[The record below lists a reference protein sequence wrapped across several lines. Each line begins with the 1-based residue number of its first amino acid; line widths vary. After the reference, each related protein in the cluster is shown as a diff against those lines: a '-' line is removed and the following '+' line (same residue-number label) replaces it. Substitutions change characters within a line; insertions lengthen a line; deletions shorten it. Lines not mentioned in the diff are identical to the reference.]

1 MATREYPRKSNEYPE
16 IMSKLDPLIIRVSPT
31 VLLVGSTSYTAKVK
45 LGTMFNGYYVNV
57 SGVGLP
63 ILKQEVDISGHSNTN
78 GTGNKGEN
86 SDAWNYIISQA
97 EAWMDTL
104 EQSMLSNNSSKNIVD
119 LLREIKFQNHFDLS
133 GHTDMIEPYKDSV
146 EVCTEEPTYPQS
158 ILAQLTS
165 LNTNLTTLNQHM
177 TNMEQRMVAMEEK
190 IDNIT
195 PALTA
200 LTNRIGSEGTTIEG
214 TIQSTGTEIATAIE
228 NGLTSLVGQ
237 MNTMNTNIT
246 TVGTDVLKVYS
257 SVGPA
262 AASSPTSIRALL
274 DGWIPNIN
282 TINTING
289 TVNTINS
296 NVSSVKSTVE
306 AIRTVDVPDIKNTIS
321 SSSSSGAVSDL
332 SGTVNSMFN
341 VVNSIYGK
349 VDYVDDI
356 DVDRVN
362 RMVLWLGDTD
372 NKAEY
377 LSYAIHED
385 NGDHY
390 VDAKIL
396 GN

>member
-1 MATREYPRKSNEYPE
+1 MATRDYPRKANEYPE

-45 LGTMFNGYYVNV
+45 LGTMFNGYHVNV

-158 ILAQLTS
+158 MLTQLIS

-190 IDNIT
+190 INNIT

-262 AASSPTSIRALL
+262 AAGSPTSIRALL

-282 TINTING
+282 TISTING

-356 DVDRVN
+356 DVDKVN

>member
-1 MATREYPRKSNEYPE
+1 MATREYPRKSDEYPE

-104 EQSMLSNNSSKNIVD
+104 EQSMLSDNSSKNIVD

-158 ILAQLTS
+158 MLTQLIS

-177 TNMEQRMVAMEEK
+177 TNMEQHMTVMEEK
-190 IDNIT
+190 INNIT

-228 NGLTSLVGQ
+228 NGLTNLVGQ

-262 AASSPTSIRALL
+262 AAGSPTSIRALL
-274 DGWIPNIN
+274 DGWVPNIN
-282 TINTING
+282 TIS
-289 TVNTINS
+289 TINS

-306 AIRTVDVPDIKNTIS
+306 AIRTVDVPDIKNAIS

-362 RMVLWLGDTD
+362 RMVWWLGDTD

>member
-1 MATREYPRKSNEYPE
+1 MATREYPRKSDEYPE

-158 ILAQLTS
+158 MLTQLIS

-190 IDNIT
+190 INNIT

-228 NGLTSLVGQ
+228 NGLTNLVGQ

-262 AASSPTSIRALL
+262 AAGSPTSIRALL

-282 TINTING
+282 TISTING

-385 NGDHY
+385 NGDYY

>member
-1 MATREYPRKSNEYPE
+1 MATRDYPRKADEYPE

-31 VLLVGSTSYTAKVK
+31 VLLVGATSYTAKVK

-86 SDAWNYIISQA
+86 SDAWNYIVSQA
-97 EAWMDTL
+97 EKWMDTL
-104 EQSMLSNNSSKNIVD
+104 EQSMLSNSSGKNIVD

-158 ILAQLTS
+158 ILTQLMS

-177 TNMEQRMVAMEEK
+177 TNMEQHMVVMEEK

-195 PALTA
+195 PALTT

-228 NGLTSLVGQ
+228 NGLTNLVGQ

-262 AASSPTSIRALL
+262 AVGSPTSIRALL
-274 DGWIPNIN
+274 DGWVTNIN
-282 TINTING
+282 TISTID
-289 TVNTINS
+289 S
-296 NVSSVKSTVE
+296 NVSSIKSTVE

-396 GN
+396 GS

>member
-104 EQSMLSNNSSKNIVD
+104 EQSMLSNNSGKNIVD

-158 ILAQLTS
+158 MLTQLIS

-190 IDNIT
+190 INNIT

-282 TINTING
+282 TISTING

-362 RMVLWLGDTD
+362 RMVWWLGDTD

-385 NGDHY
+385 NGDYY

>member
-1 MATREYPRKSNEYPE
+1 MATRDYPRKADEYPE

-31 VLLVGSTSYTAKVK
+31 VLLVGATSYTAKVK

-86 SDAWNYIISQA
+86 SDAWNYIVSQA
-97 EAWMDTL
+97 EKWMDTL
-104 EQSMLSNNSSKNIVD
+104 EQSMLSNSSGKNIVD

-158 ILAQLTS
+158 ILTQLMS

-177 TNMEQRMVAMEEK
+177 TNMEQHMVVMEEK

-195 PALTA
+195 PALTT

-228 NGLTSLVGQ
+228 NGLTNLVGQ

-262 AASSPTSIRALL
+262 AAGSPTSIRALL
-274 DGWIPNIN
+274 DGWVTNIN
-282 TINTING
+282 TISTID
-289 TVNTINS
+289 S
-296 NVSSVKSTVE
+296 NVSSIKSTVE

-396 GN
+396 GS

>member
-1 MATREYPRKSNEYPE
+1 MATRDYPRKANEYPE

-31 VLLVGSTSYTAKVK
+31 VLLVGSTSYTTKVK

-158 ILAQLTS
+158 MLTQLIS

-190 IDNIT
+190 INNIT

-262 AASSPTSIRALL
+262 ATGSPTSIRALL

-282 TINTING
+282 TISTING

-356 DVDRVN
+356 DVDKVN

>member
-1 MATREYPRKSNEYPE
+1 MATRDYPRKANEYPE

-158 ILAQLTS
+158 MLTQLIS

-190 IDNIT
+190 INNIT

-262 AASSPTSIRALL
+262 AAGSPTSIRALL
-274 DGWIPNIN
+274 DGWVPNIN
-282 TINTING
+282 TIS
-289 TVNTINS
+289 TINS

-356 DVDRVN
+356 DVDKVN

>member
-1 MATREYPRKSNEYPE
+1 MATREYPRKSDEYPE

-104 EQSMLSNNSSKNIVD
+104 EQSMLSDNSSKNIVD

-158 ILAQLTS
+158 MLTQLIS

-177 TNMEQRMVAMEEK
+177 TNMEQHMTVMEEK
-190 IDNIT
+190 INNIT

-228 NGLTSLVGQ
+228 NGLTNLVGQ

-262 AASSPTSIRALL
+262 AAGSPTSIRALL
-274 DGWIPNIN
+274 DGWVPNIN
-282 TINTING
+282 TIS
-289 TVNTINS
+289 TINS

-362 RMVLWLGDTD
+362 RMVWWLGDTD